1 MIIVTHPKPQDED
14 FNLIYQ
20 LDGRPRLTVA
30 VPLGLQHILAMFVGN
45 LAPIFILTG
54 ALSSGGVPFP
64 SELRIVMIQC
74 AMLVAG
80 LVTMVQLYPIKLG
93 FFRIGARLPIVVGT
107 AFAFVP
113 TLQSLGQQ
121 LVAEHV
127 PPVEAMCYILGAV
140 IAGSV
145 VEIIL
150 GLFLKPLR
158 RFFPPLVIGAVLITI
173 GISLLGTGAMYFVGG
188 AAAADAGSPKYW
200 IVGGTVFLI
209 TVLLNRYG
217 KGMWKATSLLS
228 GIVVGYLLA
237 IAMGMVQ
244 FSGVVQSAWLS
255 IPLPLNSELLPKFR
269 LDIILPVMAIYVV
282 SSLETMGNT
291 NGITIAALNREATA
305 DECSGSIL
313 ADGFGSLFAGIFNC
327 LPNTAFGQNA
337 GIVAITRVINRHCI
351 ATGAAFLIIAA
362 FMPKIGAIF
371 NAMPNCVMGGA
382 VITVFAMI
390 MHNGI
395 KMIVRAGFSEANN
408 LIFSITF
415 GLGYGISTLGPNI
428 KAHFPVLLQ
437 YLFSDKVAA
446 VCIISVIACLLFGE
460 KEKAPEQESA
470 SK

>member
-1 MIIVTHPKPQDED
+1 MKPNKQHDED
-14 FNLIYQ
+14 FDMIYK

-64 SELRIVMIQC
+64 SDLRIVMIQC

-93 FFRIGARLPIVVGT
+93 FISIGARLPIVVGT

-113 TLQSLGQQ
+113 TLQSLGRQ
-121 LVAEHV
+121 LVAENI

-150 GLFLKPLR
+150 GVFLKTLR
-158 RFFPPLVIGAVLITI
+158 RFFPPLVIGSVLITI
-173 GISLLGTGAMYFVGG
+173 GISLLGTGATYFVGG
-188 AAAADAGSPKYW
+188 AATPDSGAPQYW

-237 IAMGMVQ
+237 IAMGMVD
-244 FSGVVQSAWLS
+244 FGGVTHSAWLS
-255 IPLPLNSELLPKFR
+255 LPMPLNAQLLPKFR

-305 DECSGSIL
+305 EECSGSIL

-362 FMPKIGAIF
+362 FVPKIGAIF

-395 KMIVRAGFSEANN
+395 KMIVLEGFSEANN
-408 LIFSITF
+408 LIFAITF
-415 GLGYGISTLGPNI
+415 GLGYGVSTLNAAI
-428 KAHFPVLLQ
+428 KARFPMLLQ
-437 YLFSDKVAA
+437 FLFSDTVAA
-446 VCIISVIACLLFGE
+446 VCIISVIAYLLFGE
-460 KEKAPEQESA
+460 KKPKEEETKEEST
-470 SK
+470 

>member
-1 MIIVTHPKPQDED
+1 MKPNDKQGDD
-14 FNLIYQ
+14 LQLIYQ
-20 LDGRPRLTVA
+20 LDGRPKLTVA
-30 VPLGLQHILAMFVGN
+30 IPLGLQHILAMFVDN

-93 FFRIGARLPIVVGT
+93 FMTVGARLPIVVGT

-121 LVAEHV
+121 LVAEQV

-140 IAGSV
+140 IAGSS
-145 VEIIL
+145 VEIVL

-158 RFFPPLVIGAVLITI
+158 RFFPPLVVGSVLITI

-188 AAAADAGSPKYW
+188 ATAKDAGSAQYW
-200 IVGGTVFLI
+200 IVGGTVFLV
-209 TVLLNRYG
+209 TVLLNRFG

-237 IAMGMVQ
+237 MAMGMVN
-244 FSGVVQSAWLS
+244 FTGVVNSAWFS
-255 IPLPLNSELLPKFR
+255 VPLPLNSELMPKFR

-282 SSLETMGNT
+282 SSLETLGNT

-305 DECSGSIL
+305 EECSGSIL

-351 ATGAAFLIIAA
+351 ATGASFLVLAAFL
-362 FMPKIGAIF
+362 PKIGAIF

-395 KMIVRAGFSEANN
+395 KMITQAGFNEINN
-408 LIFSITF
+408 LIFAITF
-415 GLGYGISTLGPNI
+415 GLGYGVSTLAADI
-428 KAHFPVLLQ
+428 KARFPLALQ
-437 YLFSDKVAA
+437 YLYTDKVAA
-446 VCIISVIACLLFGE
+446 VCVISVIACLLLGERVKKTDKTE
-460 KEKAPEQESA
+460 KEQE
-470 SK
+470 